1 MTDHI
6 WAKTILTS
14 YRYLERLADAIDS
27 MIENRGLNSMFVS
40 ESNYAY
46 NNIYNLADK
55 LIDLSER
62 KIKLINLKVLTE
74 DCLKKCGNSF
84 AKLLISKYIDGKKN
98 LEIAKLHNLSL
109 RTFFRRLSDAEK
121 RFEEVLAMKGFDK
134 NKLESYLNSE
144 KWIIEIKERL
154 EFLHSGQEFEVETR
168 YLNKLAVS

>member
-1 MTDHI
+1 M
-6 WAKTILTS
+6 
-14 YRYLERLADAIDS
+14 
-27 MIENRGLNSMFVS
+27 
-40 ESNYAY
+40 
-46 NNIYNLADK
+46 
-55 LIDLSER
+55 
-62 KIKLINLKVLTE
+62 
-74 DCLKKCGNSF
+74 KKCGNSF

-121 RFEEVLAMKGFDK
+121 RFEGVLAMKGFDK